1 MTTYRKKPSY
11 IPLVFIIALV
21 IILGSA
27 TIFLPSNYFQL
38 NIGFYLTIGSIICIV
53 IIYYWNKYVSYL
65 TINKSDLTIQ
75 NILKK
80 EKINLNEIIGFEKE
94 YWTSTYSKAL
104 KYILIKTKKKTI
116 KIYPYY
122 NDFDEIIKWAE
133 TNFTNLNTVKA
144 HNEWEQVLN
153 DQDIGTNRFERLQKV
168 KKAKNI
174 AILLNS
180 ASIIIF
186 PFYFFSL
193 TRPFIIIPAIII
205 PLLSFIAIFYFK
217 GIIKLDDFSGKSLER
232 RIEKQ
237 SDPTTHNSTVYT
249 YILGSIALPTLILLA
264 IYFIDFNVIHF
275 NGLWKT
281 SLITSTIIF
290 VVCLIRTKEFKPNK
304 PMSYV
309 SLSMIYVIIY
319 GYTFFG
325 AITLNCALDFS
336 TPEKETSIIVD
347 KYVSGGK
354 YDYYNIVI
362 DKMNE
367 NKPIK
372 LRVSEDIYNEF
383 QVKTNFTFYN
393 KEGLLKMNWI
403 SFDK

>member
-1 MTTYRKKPSY
+1 MK
-11 IPLVFIIALV
+11 
-21 IILGSA
+21 
-27 TIFLPSNYFQL
+27 IFLPSNYFQL
-38 NIGFYLTIGSIICIV
+38 NTGFYLTIGLIVCII
-53 IIYYWNKYVSYL
+53 IIYYWNRYVSYL
-65 TINKSDLTIQ
+65 TINKNDLTIQ

-80 EKINLNEIIGFEKE
+80 EKISLNEIIGFEKE
-94 YWTSTYSKAL
+94 YWTFTYSKAL
-104 KYILIKTKKKTI
+104 KYILIKTKRKTI

-122 NDFDEIIKWAE
+122 NDSNELIKWIE
-133 TNFTNLNTVKA
+133 TNFTNLNAVKA

-153 DQDIGTNRFERLQKV
+153 DEDIGMDRFERLQKV

-174 AILLNS
+174 AILLNCT
-180 ASIIIF
+180 SIIIF
-186 PFYFFSL
+186 PFYFFSP

-205 PLLSFIAIFYFK
+205 PLLTFIAIFYFK
-217 GIIKLDDFSGKSLER
+217 GIIKLDDFSGKSLVR

-249 YILGSIALPTLILLA
+249 YIFGAIALPTLILLG
-264 IYFIDFNVIHF
+264 IYFIDFNVINF
-275 NGLWKT
+275 NGLWKV
-281 SLITSTIIF
+281 SLIISTIIF
-290 VVCLIRTKEFKPNK
+290 ALCLIRTKEFKSNK
-304 PMSYV
+304 LMSYV
-309 SLSMIYVIIY
+309 SLSMIYIFIY

-325 AITLNCALDFS
+325 AIALNCALDFS
-336 TPEKETSIIVD
+336 TPEKETSIIVN

-354 YDYYNIVI
+354 YDYYSIVI

-372 LRVSEDIYNEF
+372 LRVSEDMYNEY

-403 SFDK
+403 SYDK